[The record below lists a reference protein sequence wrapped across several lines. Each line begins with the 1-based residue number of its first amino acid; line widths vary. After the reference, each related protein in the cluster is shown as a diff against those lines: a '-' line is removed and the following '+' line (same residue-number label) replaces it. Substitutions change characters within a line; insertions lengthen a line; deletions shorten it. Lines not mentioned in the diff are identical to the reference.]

1 MTLAMTVSKKSVT
14 KVMDKLWNITMNLT
28 LTDDGKEVLNNDY
41 SVRYRPGDDISAK
54 EKTLADMMQEDIAK
68 YKSEQQVYHAS
79 ALDDA
84 VTNVQE
90 ALVVTKNVFE

>member
-28 LTDDGKEVLNNDY
+28 LTDDGKEVINNDY
-41 SVRYRPGDDISAK
+41 SVRYRTGDNVQAK
-54 EKTLADMMQEDIAK
+54 EKTIADMMQADIKK
-68 YKSEQQVYHAS
+68 YKSEQQIYLAA
-79 ALDDA
+79 ALDTA

-90 ALVVTKNVFE
+90 MLETDVAK